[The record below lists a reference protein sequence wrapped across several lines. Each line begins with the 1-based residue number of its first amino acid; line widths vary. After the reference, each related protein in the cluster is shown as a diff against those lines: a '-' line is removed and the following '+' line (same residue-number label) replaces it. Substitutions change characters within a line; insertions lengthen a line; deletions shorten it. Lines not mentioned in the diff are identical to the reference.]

1 MQTIKTGIQLY
12 SVREPLSEDFEG
24 TLRALSDMNIQ
35 GVEFAFFYGGM
46 EPMELA
52 GLLKKLNLETCGIYE
67 AVDNLCDANSKVYD
81 YAEALGCKYLTM
93 GFSLEDLKDNLA
105 ACLEKT
111 KKACSVAK
119 SKNITLCYHAHAHEF
134 EKFNGEYYLDIL
146 LKEVPDM
153 AFEADTAW
161 IKAGGEDIIAYMQ
174 KHANRIPMIHA
185 KDLDR
190 DGNITELGN
199 GVIDFQAVVD
209 FAKTANIEWISYEQ
223 DTTKLT
229 ALESAKI
236 SLSYLNKVMG
246 QFIK

>member
-24 TLRALSDMNIQ
+24 TLNSLAKMNIQ
-35 GVEFAFFYGGM
+35 GVEFAYFYGEM
-46 EPMELA
+46 EPEELA

-67 AVDNLCDANSKVYD
+67 SIDSFCDAEHKVYD
-81 YAEALGCKYLTM
+81 YAKVLGCKYLTM
-93 GFSLEDLKDNLA
+93 GFNPQVLKDNFA
-105 ACLEKT
+105 TCLEKT

-134 EKFNGEYYLDIL
+134 EKFNGEYYLDIF
-146 LKEVPDM
+146 LKEIPDM

-161 IKAGGEDIIAYMQ
+161 IKAGGEDIVNYMQ
-174 KHANRIPMIHA
+174 KYADRIPMIHA
-185 KDLDR
+185 KDLDI

-199 GVIDFQAVVD
+199 GVIDFKAVVD
-209 FAKTANIEWISYEQ
+209 FAKTANVEWISYEQ

-229 ALESAKI
+229 ALESAEI
-236 SLSYLNKVMG
+236 SLSYLNK
-246 QFIK
+246 IANNL